1 MNEEI
6 KKNLITRSPVVV
18 ILGHVDHGKSS
29 ILEAVK
35 DLKITSRESG
45 GITQH
50 IAAYEIE
57 HPSAT
62 SGQGRKITFVDTPGH
77 EAFSAM
83 RSRGS
88 KVADIAILVIAAE
101 EGIKPQTKEAIAHIK
116 EAGIPMIVALNK
128 IDKPQADPEKVKRD
142 LISEEVLVESMGGK
156 IPSINVSAQTKKGI
170 NDLLE
175 MISLIAEMENFQ
187 VDISGP
193 AEGIIV
199 ESHVN
204 PNTGIVATLIIKS
217 GILKIGD
224 IFGTFSA
231 IGKIKGIKNFQGEDV
246 KEATPSMPVVIIGFD
261 KIPGVGEVLKVFSTT
276 EEAKQQVGE
285 KENLFE
291 KIKVEDEDSVL
302 KLIIKA
308 DVQGSLEAIKEVL
321 KTIPQGKAVIQV
333 LKAEVGEINDSDIQM
348 AKTSGAMTVG
358 FRVKTNPIA
367 RKLALRERIRIIS
380 FDVIYHLVESI
391 KIALE
396 KKVAH
401 EIVRKNLGKLKI
413 LAIFKTDK
421 DSQII
426 GGKVISGEII
436 RGASVD
442 IFRDEEKIGRG
453 KIAKLQKEKKEVGE
467 VGKGHECGM
476 LFKGDTEVLEDDI
489 LEVFTE
495 ERYKPGLE

>member
-1 MNEEI
+1 MEEN

-29 ILEAVK
+29 ILEAIK
-35 DLKITSRESG
+35 DLKITSKESG

-50 IAAYEIE
+50 IAAYEVL
-57 HPSAT
+57 HPSAS
-62 SGQGRKITFVDTPGH
+62 SGQVSKITFVDTPGH

-128 IDKPQADPEKVKRD
+128 TDKPQSDPEKVKRD
-142 LISEEVLVESMGGK
+142 LMSEDVLVESMGGK

-170 NDLLE
+170 TELLE
-175 MISLIAEMENFQ
+175 MIVLIAEMENFQ

-193 AEGIIV
+193 AEGIVV
-199 ESHVN
+199 ESHIDSN
-204 PNTGIVATLIIKS
+204 RGTTATLIVQS
-217 GILKIGD
+217 GSLKIGD
-224 IFGTFSA
+224 IFGTFSS
-231 IGKIKGIKNFQGEDV
+231 IGKIKGMKDFQGNNIT
-246 KEATPSMPVVIIGFD
+246 EATPSMPVTIIGFD
-261 KIPGVGEVLKVFSTT
+261 KVPGVGEAFKVFLTT
-276 EEAKQQVGE
+276 EEAKEQTR
-285 KENLFE
+285 KSENLFE
-291 KIKVEDEDSVL
+291 RIKVEDEDSVL
-302 KLIIKA
+302 KVIIKA

-321 KTIPQGKAVIQV
+321 KIIPQGKAVIQV
-333 LKAEVGEINDSDIQM
+333 LKAEVGDISDSDIQL
-348 AKTSGAMTVG
+348 AKNSGAMTIG
-358 FRVKTNPIA
+358 FRVKANPIA
-367 RKLALRERIRIIS
+367 QKLALREKIRIIS
-380 FDVIYHLVESI
+380 FDVIYHLAEAV

-401 EIVRKNLGKLKI
+401 ETVRKDLGKVKI

-421 DSQII
+421 NSQII
-426 GGKVISGEII
+426 GGKVLSGEMI

-442 IFRDEEKIGRG
+442 VYRNEEKIGAG

-467 VGKGHECGM
+467 VGKGYECGM
-476 LFKGDTEVLEDDI
+476 LYKGDIEVAEDDI